1 MIKKKGDN
9 IIRAIFKKAAAI
21 RIYKDHWYKASCQMR
36 IRIDP
41 ARICHSHDIKWF
53 TRSLPWVLYGPALN
67 FPFEHRP
74 NNFTKI
80 SQQSN
85 TSIYLYSI
93 HERIHLLPRS
103 NFKFLSTIYSKIQK
117 ITHTREL
124 TTPNNIIIRSRIRNV
139 PLSLPLFPC
148 TLPQIDIFF
157 EIDPIEEERRR
168 RVERD
173 WY

>member
-1 MIKKKGDN
+1 
-9 IIRAIFKKAAAI
+9 
-21 RIYKDHWYKASCQMR
+21 MR

-80 SQQSN
+80 SQPSN

-93 HERIHLLPRS
+93 HECIHLLPRS

-124 TTPNNIIIRSRIRNV
+124 TAANNIIIRSRIRNV

-148 TLPQIDIFF
+148 MLPQIDIFF